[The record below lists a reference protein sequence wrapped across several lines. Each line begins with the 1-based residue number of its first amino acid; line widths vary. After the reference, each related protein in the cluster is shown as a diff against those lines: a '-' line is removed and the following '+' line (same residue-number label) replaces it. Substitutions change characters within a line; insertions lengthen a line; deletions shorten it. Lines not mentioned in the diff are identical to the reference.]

1 MFDDIRNAVYNT
13 QRSIRGPTHIIELFF
28 RCSICHIF
36 CVLPLIAKRV
46 MALKYRDKEKV
57 VTAAFYSLF
66 PTLSNI
72 TYMSDQEGEM

>member
-46 MALKYRDKEKV
+46 MALIYRDKIKGC
-57 VTAAFYSLF
+57 YSRL
-66 PTLSNI
+66 LSNI
-72 TYMSDQEGEM
+72 TYVSDQEGEV